1 MRAAAMPGARTS
13 SYFSTGNLAY
23 VSHDRHTTFA
33 EVYPPGPA
41 ALDVPSGAETMRA
54 AAANGLPA
62 GITVDV
68 TGRDALGEASEAAAR
83 AAARASWSRR

>member
-1 MRAAAMPGARTS
+1 MSA
-13 SYFSTGNLAY
+13 
-23 VSHDRHTTFA
+23 DRHTAFA
-33 EVYPPGPA
+33 EVYPAGPA

-68 TGRDALGEASEAAAR
+68 TGRDALGEAAKQRIGRRLR
-83 AAARASWSRR
+83 AF